1 MLCVRRRDKKLG
13 KRKLFL
19 LSTSTLCVILFCLFQ
34 DSNCRNILRGSNR
47 SAENS
52 FDDTADEGTCDSLVV
67 RTQLGI
73 QSNNMNFCKTPKC
86 EAEKVCLPMC
96 GTKSFTV
103 DVADNAMDDRVKV
116 LHVGRCRSCTDA
128 DSDKI
133 LVVFRMTRV
142 FNGFHMYHVLN
153 NFIVNLKPQYLD
165 RYVFHC
171 WGEYGCPVKFSSF
184 FDDVL
189 RLNSRMVSS
198 GCYSNYVF
206 LGEHYTTYNVDRTD
220 VEKSVRWQEWSAIFK
235 DVWCPRK
242 ILPFGDRYFT
252 HLDRRGANN
261 GRNMHDCKLGDHA
274 YTRHVIPSLENL
286 GESMEIFCNSRLLFS
301 AEGNGLTNMLLLPSG
316 STIVVLW
323 QSNRHVSA
331 LQSIYGNMAK
341 LLGMTLV
348 PIPVNSDEDLNAN
361 CSADLNLLLQAL
373 F

>member
-1 MLCVRRRDKKLG
+1 MNLG
-13 KRKLFL
+13 KRKRFL
-19 LSTSTLCVILFCLFQ
+19 LSTFTLCIILLFCFFQ
-34 DSNCRNILRGSNR
+34 RRNCSNTPWNSIR
-47 SAENS
+47 SAAKS
-52 FDDTADEGTCDSLVV
+52 FDDTEDKGTCASLVV
-67 RTQLGI
+67 RTQLGL
-73 QSNNMNFCKTPKC
+73 QSNSMNFCKTPKG

-103 DVADNAMDDRVKV
+103 DIADNAGDDRVKT
-116 LHVGRCRSCTDA
+116 LKVGRCQSCA
-128 DSDKI
+128 KIDSDKI

-171 WGEYGCPVKFSSF
+171 WGEYECPVKFSHF
-184 FDDVL
+184 FDKAL
-189 RLNSRMVSS
+189 KLNSRMVSS

-206 LGEHYTTYNVDRTD
+206 LGEHYTTYNVDRND
-220 VEKSVRWQEWSAIFK
+220 AEKSVRWREWSAIFRE
-235 DVWCPRK
+235 VWCPRNA
-242 ILPFGDRYFT
+242 LPFDDRYFT

-261 GRNMHDCKLGDHA
+261 GRNMHNCKLGDHVH
-274 YTRHVIPSLENL
+274 TRYVVPSLENTA
-286 GESMEIFCNSRLLFS
+286 ESMDVFCNSRLLFS
-301 AEGNGLTNMLLLPSG
+301 AEGNGLTNMLLLPTG

-323 QSNRHVSA
+323 QSTRHVSA

-348 PIPVNSDEDLNAN
+348 PIPVDSDKDLNAN
-361 CSADLNLLLQAL
+361 CSAHLNLLLQAL

>member
-1 MLCVRRRDKKLG
+1 MKSRKQ
-13 KRKLFL
+13 KLFL
-19 LSTSTLCVILFCLFQ
+19 LSAFILCFILLRFLHLR
-34 DSNCRNILRGSNR
+34 NCSDAPWKYIPSVA
-47 SAENS
+47 SS
-52 FDDTADEGTCDSLVV
+52 FEDTEDQGQCASLVV

-73 QSNNMNFCKTPKC
+73 QSKSMNYCRTPKG

-96 GTKSFTV
+96 GTRSFTV
-103 DVADNAMDDRVKV
+103 NVADNAVDDTVKT
-116 LHVGRCRSCTDA
+116 LKVGRCQSCTRA

-153 NFIVNLKPQYLD
+153 NFIVNLNPRYLD

-171 WGEYGCPVKFSSF
+171 WGEHDCPVKFSTF
-184 FDDVL
+184 FDKAL
-189 RLNSRMVSS
+189 NLNSRMVNS

-206 LGEHYTTYNVDRTD
+206 LGEHYTTYNVDRQD
-220 VEKSVRWQEWSAIFK
+220 AEKYVRWREWAAVFK
-235 DVWCPRK
+235 KVWCPTNA
-242 ILPFGDRYFT
+242 LPFDDRYFT

-261 GRNMHDCKLGDHA
+261 GRNMHHCELGDHVH
-274 YTRHVIPSLENL
+274 TRYIVPSLENI
-286 GESMEIFCNSRLLFS
+286 GESMETFCNSRVLFS
-301 AEGNGLTNMLLLPSG
+301 AEGNGLTNMLLLPTG

-331 LQSIYGNMAK
+331 LHSIYGNMAK

-348 PIPVNSDEDLNAN
+348 PIPVNSDRELNAN
-361 CSADLNLLLQAL
+361 CSADLNLLLEAL